1 MPKTKNNTAEVENG
15 DKSSSPA
22 ESTTASL
29 SSSAGTP
36 VLPPESDNISTRV
49 GTRTK
54 KAKVVFDPSDNY
66 IPRKRVRKA
75 DLALSEPPVGSSSSK
90 SDNQIPKS
98 PSKSDASAESS
109 NNGTGTKSRLTL
121 SPATVS
127 TTTSYNRPKVLGG
140 GPSSSSLSSSSSE
153 AARLAGS
160 AGGVA
165 GSLALTSGG
174 GSVGAIKREPNCDM
188 CHKVEQQRRGFKLI
202 DCSNC
207 SFRAHSK
214 CLRAHPVYQKFPIR
228 LNFRCFQCIECV
240 VCGKSL
246 RGGNLLYCCD
256 CQNAFHA
263 NCHGPSNDSSPWVCK
278 RCQGVISPVKQSRS
292 QPEKQSSTVIERP
305 ESADNADDEAHQEFA
320 GFSDNEIRKD
330 SFSLSDSG
338 PVNDSVVQPEDMEDD
353 DDDDDEDEEED
364 DDQQD
369 EDEEE
374 EEEADEMEPTDQND
388 TTEENNDVD
397 NVEEKF
403 DPRLD
408 NFEDI
413 QNWSCEDVFQYF
425 KHYFPDYAHLFKEQ
439 EIDGPS
445 LVLMRKSDV
454 LSGFGLKLG
463 PAIALYQR
471 IVMMQNN
478 DRDFRLTWI

>member
-1 MPKTKNNTAEVENG
+1 MAKTKNGTEVENG
-15 DKSSSPA
+15 DKSST

-29 SSSAGTP
+29 SSSAGAPT
-36 VLPPESDNISTRV
+36 LPPESDNISTRV

-75 DLALSEPPVGSSSSK
+75 DLLPSDSPVGPYSSK
-90 SDNQIPKS
+90 LDHLVPKS
-98 PSKSDASAESS
+98 PSKSDTPMTADG
-109 NNGTGTKSRLTL
+109 NVMMKSRPTL
-121 SPATVS
+121 SPATLSVAS
-127 TTTSYNRPKVLGG
+127 KQITTSYSRPKVLGG
-140 GPSSSSLSSSSSE
+140 GPSSMSSSSSD
-153 AARLAGS
+153 ATRLAGS
-160 AGGVA
+160 AGG
-165 GSLALTSGG
+165 GNSGLTVTG
-174 GSVGAIKREPNCDM
+174 IKREPNCDM
-188 CHKVEQQRRGFKLI
+188 CHKVEQQRRGFKLV
-202 DCSNC
+202 DCC
-207 SFRAHSK
+207 SCAFRAHSK

-228 LNFRCFQCIECV
+228 FNFRCFQCIECV

-246 RGGNLLYCCD
+246 RGGNLLFCCD
-256 CQNAFHA
+256 CHNAFHA
-263 NCHGPSNDSSPWVCK
+263 NCHGPSNSDSPWLCK
-278 RCQGVISPVKQSRS
+278 RCLGVGNPTKQSRS
-292 QPEKQSSTVIERP
+292 QPEKQSSVADRP

-338 PVNDSVVQPEDMEDD
+338 PANDSAVQPDDTEDD
-353 DDDDDEDEEED
+353 DEEGEED
-364 DDQQD
+364 DDHQN

-374 EEEADEMEPTDQND
+374 EAEETEQTDQND

-397 NVEEKF
+397 NDEEKF

-413 QNWSCEDVFQYF
+413 QNWSCEDVYQYF